1 ELLLQERAPRSVAVT
16 RPRVDEVKA
25 PAQVRDFVEPIFRQF
40 RSPHDWTPR
49 THLLSN
55 GRYAVMLTAA
65 GSGYSQCAGRA
76 VTRWREDVTRDH
88 WGTYVFLRDTQSGA
102 VWSATYQPTA
112 VEADSYEVTFSEDR
126 AEFRRRDGT
135 ITTTLDVV
143 VSPEDDAEIRRV
155 TLMNLGAQAR
165 EIELTSYCELVLA
178 PAAADAAHPAF
189 SNLFVQT
196 ESVPELDTLLA
207 TRRPRAAG
215 DPRVWAAHVA
225 IVEGLHGSGAQH
237 ETERDEADLFQHLA
251 NRILYS
257 EPTLRPSPEV
267 LGRNAAGPAAL
278 WAHRISGDLPIVL
291 VRIDEPEDAEIVRQL
306 LRAHEYWRLKG
317 LAVDLVI
324 LNEKATSYPQ
334 DLQSALEALV
344 RTSQSA
350 VRHEDAARGNVF
362 ILRGDLVSARDH
374 DLLRTAARAVL
385 LSRHGTLRDQVMR
398 AERPASAPLPPPRR
412 ARRPSLTVPGP
423 RLDLEFF
430 NGLGG
435 FADGGREY
443 VIVLGEG
450 QWTPAP
456 WINVV
461 ANH

>member
-1 ELLLQERAPRSVAVT
+1 ALAEKYRDPGTYERAATMAWT
-16 RPRVDEVKA
+16 R
-25 PAQVRDFVEPIFRQF
+25 AQVQL
-40 RSPHDWTPR
+40 H
-49 THLLSN
+49 HL
-55 GRYAVMLTAA
+55 G
-65 GSGYSQCAGRA
+65 
-76 VTRWREDVTRDH
+76 
-88 WGTYVFLRDTQSGA
+88 
-102 VWSATYQPTA
+102 
-112 VEADSYEVTFSEDR
+112 
-126 AEFRRRDGT
+126 
-135 ITTTLDVV
+135 I
-143 VSPEDDAEIRRV
+143 
-155 TLMNLGAQAR
+155 
-165 EIELTSYCELVLA
+165 
-178 PAAADAAHPAF
+178 
-189 SNLFVQT
+189 
-196 ESVPELDTLLA
+196 
-207 TRRPRAAG
+207 
-215 DPRVWAAHVA
+215 
-225 IVEGLHGSGAQH
+225 
-237 ETERDEADLFQHLA
+237 ERDEADLFQHLA

-278 WAHRISGDLPIVL
+278 WAHRVSGDLPIGL
-291 VRIDEPEDAEIVRQL
+291 VRIDEPEDAGIVRQL

-334 DLQSALEALV
+334 DLQSLLEALV

-350 VRHEDAARGNVF
+350 VRHEDATRGNVF
-362 ILRGDLVSARDH
+362 ILRGDIVSARDH

-412 ARRPSLTVPGP
+412 ARRPSLNVPGP

-461 ANH
+461 ANHDFGFQVSESGAGYTWSINSRENQLTPWSNDPVGDPPGETLYIRDEESGTLWGPTPLPSSSPRSTMTRAPSWRATHGTSTSLIAWRSPTSEDARRHGPPTARKCSAGTEPRTIPPPSSGATAFPEGSGPASTRARRCKRPSSCRPREAPRSCSCSARPPPTRRSEEHT